1 MAPSWLSGDALAEF
15 NRVAEVLE
23 GMGYLTPADAGV
35 LAAYALAWAE
45 LCAAGRGEKP
55 MTAAMLTSFRQL
67 AGVLGLEPVSRGR
80 IHAPGAGGAEPG
92 PWDNFRGAAR

>member
-1 MAPSWLSGDALAEF
+1 VAPSWLSGDALAEF

-55 MTAAMLTSFRQL
+55 VTAAMLTSFRQL
-67 AGVLGLEPVSRGR
+67 AGVLGLEPVSRSR
-80 IHAPGAGGAEPG
+80 IHTPKKAEPETGAWAGFGGGA
-92 PWDNFRGAAR
+92 R